1 MKLKLII
8 GLSFALCWSAMTGQ
22 AQETNEVEQLKQ
34 QLRQMQENFEKVQ
47 NEQRQQINALT
58 QKLDE
63 LSKQQQSAATAT
75 VAATPTNSAAIT
87 DRLKELDDKVDGVVE
102 AQKKTL
108 LSEFNPA
115 IGVVGETI

>member
-1 MKLKLII
+1 MKLKFIL
-8 GLSFALCWSAMTGQ
+8 GLSSALCWNVMTVQ
-22 AQETNEVEQLKQ
+22 AQETNDVEQLKQ

-63 LSKQQQSAATAT
+63 ISKQLQAAAT
-75 VAATPTNSAAIT
+75 VAATPTNASAMT
-87 DRLKELDDKVDGVVE
+87 DRLKELDDKVDSVVE

-108 LSEFNPA
+108 LSEFN
-115 IGVVGETI
+115 